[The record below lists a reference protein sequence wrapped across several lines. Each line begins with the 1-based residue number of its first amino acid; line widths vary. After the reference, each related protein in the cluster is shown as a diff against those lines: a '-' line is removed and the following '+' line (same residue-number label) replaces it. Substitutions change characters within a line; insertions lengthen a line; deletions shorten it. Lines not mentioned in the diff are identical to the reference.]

1 MGIEFKLKDFF
12 YPVSII
18 KMGFFLNRSQWYSKE
33 RLREYQS
40 KRLRQIIEHSYQNVP
55 YYTDLFDSL
64 KLKPSDFNSIDD
76 LQKLPLLTK
85 DLLRE
90 NFQKLT
96 AKNVQKYHPI
106 LNKTSGSTGQQ
117 VEFYLDKPA
126 NVLEFCYYL
135 RHWSWGGYRLG
146 ARFAELTSTR
156 FLRQENLEKICHF
169 SALTNRLQIN
179 SMMISDKN
187 IHQIATCL
195 KQYTP
200 FCLNGLASSLY
211 FLALLFRKNDISDI
225 SFRAVLSQGE
235 MLLPSYRQVIEDVF
249 SCKVYDSYGH
259 MERTVAICECS
270 DGGYHVNSEYGVAE
284 FIEKEYNV
292 SKDSFVAKIVGT
304 SLHNF
309 SMPLLRYE
317 VNDRVEVS
325 TSDIKCRCGR
335 GLPLVKK
342 IHGRKEDVIITPD
355 DRIITDLFTVF
366 EQVEG
371 IEMGQI
377 IQRKKDDILLRV
389 AGGKNY
395 TDSKEDELIAVIKRI
410 VGKDMSIT
418 VERLSVETLKKEHP
432 GKFRTIVSD
441 LKFQI

>member
-18 KMGFFLNRSQWYSKE
+18 KMSFFLNRSQWYSPE
-33 RLREYQS
+33 RLREYQL
-40 KRLRQIIEHSYQNVP
+40 KRLSRIIAHAYQNVP

-85 DLLRE
+85 NLLRE
-90 NFQKLT
+90 NFHKLT
-96 AKNVQKYHPI
+96 AKKVQKYHPI
-106 LNKTSGSTGQQ
+106 LYKTSGSTGRQ

-135 RHWSWGGYRLG
+135 RHWSWAGYKLG
-146 ARFAELTSTR
+146 SRFAELTGTR
-156 FLRQENLEKICHF
+156 FLRQENLHRMYHF
-169 SALTNRLQIN
+169 SSLTNRLQIN

-187 IHQIATCL
+187 IHQIANCL
-195 KQYTP
+195 REYRP
-200 FCLNGLASSLY
+200 LFLNGLASSLY
-211 FLALLFRKNDISDI
+211 ILALLFRKNDISDI

-235 MLLPSYRQVIEDVF
+235 MLLPSYRQAIEDVF

-259 MERTVAICECS
+259 MERTVAVCECS
-270 DGGYHVNSEYGVAE
+270 EGGYHVNSEYGVLE
-284 FIEKEYNV
+284 FIEKEYDV
-292 SKDSFVAKIVGT
+292 SKDYFIAKIVGT

-325 TSDIKCRCGR
+325 TADTKCRCGR

-366 EQVEG
+366 EQVNG

-377 IQRKKDDILLRV
+377 IQTKKDDILVRV

-395 TDSKEDELIAVIKRI
+395 TDSEEEELIAVIKRI
-410 VGKDMSIT
+410 VGKDMSISI
-418 VERLSVETLKKEHP
+418 EHLSVETLKKEYP

-441 LKFQI
+441 LKLPI